1 MKTCL
6 KCETTL
12 NDFLLTGKVG
22 CQNCYTVFGE
32 EISALTLAKNGR
44 DFHTGKTPNGKSV
57 MENLAEDYLFLLKEK
72 SCAERE
78 GRFESLSYIKQKI
91 RLIEEEIHKRGLKQ

>member
-12 NDFLLTGKVG
+12 NDFLSTGKVG
-22 CQNCYTVFGE
+22 CQNCYEVFKE
-32 EISALTLAKNGR
+32 EISACILVKNGR
-44 DFHTGKTPNGKSV
+44 DFHTGKTPNGKTV

-72 SCAERE
+72 SLAERE

-91 RLIEEEIHKRGLKQ
+91 RLIEDEIYKRGLKQ